1 MSAAKAAPSD
11 PMSLWTADITTLSLP
26 TRMANATARL
36 GLATVGDLARRHPT
50 SLLLERNLGRTT
62 VADTR
67 EVLERAIGMRWE
79 DATAELT
86 RDDDELSPSVS
97 LDPASLGW
105 EGLSVLLPPEIKAR
119 APRDAPLPARL
130 VSFAEARGIR
140 SVGELAS
147 VPRAELFAAPGLGRR
162 TIADATAALLRLRD
176 AYAEVGVVVAAEWK
190 RLLVAAIGKLPL
202 RERMVL
208 TQRAGLVGPVP
219 TLAELGE
226 SLGVSRERV
235 RQLEASAIG
244 DLRSNAS
251 WTGKLGVA
259 IRALVPGLVRRLDDL
274 SEEGVQVMGD
284 VEGDLPAFRFL
295 LEAALDDAAGYVVE
309 LEGTPCLSVV
319 GSGELEKKLARLE
332 RVCHA
337 LVFPLER
344 SELDSRLAAAAD
356 LPPSDVSVLLE
367 LLRGEL
373 RFEGERATAYVES
386 KTDTVVAFLRAASG
400 PARVSDVVAAC
411 GRMRWPDDVVWLDR
425 GLVTLPERVP
435 DFHLWRARLGRL
447 AASTMAEHGSARQW
461 TTAELLPHLGL
472 VADLPEWMT
481 PHALGSLLRDTVE
494 VRYLG
499 RNVVALAEGDAVARE
514 HVDDAM
520 VDELIKAGSPLPEGE
535 VRSRV
540 SARRGLTELGWTL
553 MRTRA
558 PFVLF
563 DDGRMG
569 LAPRDVP
576 GGEPAMTKAR
586 HATAAWLEQRDE
598 GAGVADT
605 RLFMA
610 SLGELWASWDTRL
623 VRSVL
628 RHDGRFRLAQGG
640 GLGLAAW
647 GETRTKTQR
656 EVLGELLDAGDGR
669 VRLADVIAAL
679 PTANGEPST
688 RVKVGMLANQ
698 LGARLAGDYVVR
710 VDDEAGVPSL
720 RGVAAGVRGWVE
732 RVPEKAAG
740 LFVKLLAAPRPCA
753 ALMPKVDAWERAMR
767 AHEGDAVDAAQVT
780 RLAARGR
787 ELLRVA
793 EQEEGTPWA
802 QAARAAVEYLVCVED
817 GESDLVVG
825 GLDDDEG
832 VLEAVGGAR

>member
-1 MSAAKAAPSD
+1 MN
-11 PMSLWTADITTLSLP
+11 LWTSSIDTLSLP

-36 GLATVGDLARRHPT
+36 GLSTVGDLARRHPT

-86 RDDDELSPSVS
+86 SDDDEPSPSVS

-119 APRDAPLPARL
+119 SPREAPLPARL
-130 VSFAEARGIR
+130 ASFAEARGIR
-140 SVGELAS
+140 SVGDLVS
-147 VPRAELFAAPGLGRR
+147 VPRAELLAAPKLGRR
-162 TIADATAALLRLRD
+162 TIDDATTALLRLRG
-176 AYAEVGVVVAAEWK
+176 AYAEAGVVVAVEWK
-190 RLLVAAIGKLPL
+190 RLLVAAIGRLPF

-244 DLRSNAS
+244 DLRAQAA
-251 WTGKLGVA
+251 WTARLGGA
-259 IRALVPGLVRRLDDL
+259 LRALVPGLVLKLDDL
-274 SEEGVQVMGD
+274 DEAGVKLLADGD
-284 VEGDLPAFRFL
+284 ADLPPFRFM
-295 LEAALDDAAGYVVE
+295 LEAVLDDAAGYVVE
-309 LEGTPCLSVV
+309 LEGTPCLSSV
-319 GSGELEKKLARLE
+319 GSGDLEKKLARLE

-344 SELDSRLAAAAD
+344 SELDARLAAAAD
-356 LPPSDVSVLLE
+356 LPPGDVSVLLE
-367 LLRGEL
+367 FVRGEL
-373 RFEGERATAYVES
+373 RFEGERATAYVER
-386 KTDTVVAFLRAASG
+386 KADAVVAFLRAASG
-400 PARVSDVVAAC
+400 PVRVAEVVAAC

-425 GLVTLPERVP
+425 GLVTLPERIP
-435 DFHLWRARLGRL
+435 DFYLWRARLGRL
-447 AASTMAEHGSARQW
+447 AAGTMAEHGSARQW
-461 TTAELLPHLGL
+461 TTAELLPHLAL
-472 VADLPEWMT
+472 MADLPEWMT
-481 PHALGSLLRDTVE
+481 PHALGSLLRDTKE

-520 VDELIKAGSPLPEGE
+520 ADELTKAGGPLAEDE
-535 VRSRV
+535 VRARV
-540 SARRGLTELGWTL
+540 SARRGLTELGWT
-553 MRTRA
+553 MIRTRA

-576 GGEPAMTKAR
+576 GSEPAMEKAR
-586 HATAAWLEQRDE
+586 DAAAAWLEQRDE

-610 SLGELWASWDTRL
+610 SLGEPIASWDARL

-628 RHDGRFRLAQGG
+628 RHDARFRLAHGG
-640 GLGLAAW
+640 GVGLAAW

-656 EVLGELLDAGDGR
+656 EVLAELLDAGAGR

-679 PTANGEPST
+679 PTASGEPST

-710 VDDEAGVPSL
+710 VDDEAAGAPSL
-720 RGVAAGVRGWVE
+720 RDVAEGARAWAE
-732 RVPEKAAG
+732 RVPEKASG
-740 LFVKLLAAPRPCA
+740 LFVKLLVAPRPCA
-753 ALMPKVDAWERAMR
+753 ALVAEVDTWEGVMR
-767 AHEGDAVDAAQVT
+767 AHDGDAVDGAQVT

-787 ELLRVA
+787 ELLRA
-793 EQEEGTPWA
+793 AAQEDRTPWA
-802 QAARAAVEYLVCVED
+802 QAARAAVEYLVCVDD

-832 VLEAVGGAR
+832 VLEVVWGAR